1 MYTYSYIYIYIYVQ
15 IYINIYIY
23 IYIYTYIHEYTYI
36 SIYIY
41 IYIYMYMYVYIRP
54 TQSVIHVQLLVN
66 GFQKSILLILQYKY
80 FKSCSED
87 FILQNL
93 ILRKRL
99 CSTGFITQ
107 HSWLL
112 HFRPTK
118 MVERKCF
125 VPLMYQ
131 LARDR
136 GDQPL
141 NSFA

>member
-1 MYTYSYIYIYIYVQ
+1 
-15 IYINIYIY
+15 
-23 IYIYTYIHEYTYI
+23 
-36 SIYIY
+36 
-41 IYIYMYMYVYIRP
+41 MYVYIRP

-118 MVERKCF
+118 MVVRKCF
-125 VPLMYQ
+125 VPLMYK

-141 NSFA
+141 NIFCMIHRGGRIYVCICIYIFMYMYVYTHIYMYI